1 METPARLSGKLS
13 ALSQLLKPFDLLK
26 LCAAGLRHG
35 MKGSGGDILE
45 PIALPLLISLNLYY
59 AQIE

>member
-1 METPARLSGKLS
+1 MRFMRRWASPWQKI
-13 ALSQLLKPFDLLK
+13 
-26 LCAAGLRHG
+26 CAAGLRHG

-45 PIALPLLISLNLYY
+45 PVALPLLISLNLYD